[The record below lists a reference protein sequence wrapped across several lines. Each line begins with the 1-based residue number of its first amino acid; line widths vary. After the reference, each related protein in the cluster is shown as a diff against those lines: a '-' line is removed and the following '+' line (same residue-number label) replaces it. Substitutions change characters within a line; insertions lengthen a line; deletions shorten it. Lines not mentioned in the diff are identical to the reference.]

1 MVRAETGNLIATRGR
16 AELRIT
22 ADDYL
27 IFTGKKWMKASD
39 DINAFCR
46 KLANTWPVPSAES
59 FQWMIRRLKG
69 LKVSYTN
76 TCNGL
81 AATAKGKPV
90 DMYGDE
96 RKGRYA
102 PVSDEDNLIDV
113 LFSIRQAYTRE
124 ELTENF
130 SLMGEKTGFNGI
142 THSYYLD
149 RQATKK

>member
-1 MVRAETGNLIATRGR
+1 MVRAEIGNLIATRGR

-46 KLANTWPVPSAES
+46 KIANTWPVPSAES

-69 LKVSYTN
+69 LRVSYTSS
-76 TCNGL
+76 CNGL

-96 RKGRYA
+96 RKGRYV
-102 PVSDEDNLIDV
+102 PVSDKDNLIDV